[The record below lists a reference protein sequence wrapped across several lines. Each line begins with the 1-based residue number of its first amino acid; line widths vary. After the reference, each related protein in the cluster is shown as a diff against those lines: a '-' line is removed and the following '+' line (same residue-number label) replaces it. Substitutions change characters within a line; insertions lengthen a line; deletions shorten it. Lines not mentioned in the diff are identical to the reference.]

1 MYCIFRD
8 QKYIHV
14 NKNCKTITAIHTIL
28 GSVGKIANG
37 KKSV

>member
-8 QKYIHV
+8 QKYII
-14 NKNCKTITAIHTIL
+14 NTNCKTITAIHTIL
-28 GSVGKIANG
+28 GAVGKKANG